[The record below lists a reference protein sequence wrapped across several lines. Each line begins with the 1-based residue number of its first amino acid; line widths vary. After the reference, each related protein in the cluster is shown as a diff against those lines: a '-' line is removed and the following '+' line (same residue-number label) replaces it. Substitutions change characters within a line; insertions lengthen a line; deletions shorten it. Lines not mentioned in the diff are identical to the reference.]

1 MDVHGATRMQGK
13 SWYFSRKGRV
23 EGPFTEAQLRQRV
36 EPFEGYLVWNPS
48 LAQWKTVEEVFGDAL
63 EPQQSLAA
71 NQTAPAN
78 KTSVQSQTHNVSQ
91 LPTKGRPRSVP
102 VNQVSEQAVAQAVK
116 QLAQKWLALE
126 KAQAR
131 QRVSLLMSVI
141 EEQDKILAGQQE
153 SLPSAAVK
161 TQQAIRQLQSEI
173 AKNQRKVSV
182 INRADSNA
190 AQQAKLQVMEAVSK
204 QAPTNEAARKVEA
217 ATRTARPTATTEN
230 TKPVEQNRN
239 IQALDAEIESTRTK
253 VEKLQNSLKKVTSA
267 PVVKQPESD
276 SSEEEREMMLRRVVR
291 RRRRRAR

>member
-1 MDVHGATRMQGK
+1 MEVHGATRMQGK

-63 EPQQSLAA
+63 EPQQSVAV
-71 NQTAPAN
+71 NESSPVN
-78 KTSVQSQTHNVSQ
+78 KTPVQSQTHNVSQ
-91 LPTKGRPRSVP
+91 LPTTGRPRSVP

-131 QRVSLLMSVI
+131 QRVSLLLSVI
-141 EEQDKILAGQQE
+141 EEQNKILAGQQE
-153 SLPSAAVK
+153 SLPTAAVK

-182 INRADSNA
+182 LNRADSSA
-190 AQQAKLQVMEAVSK
+190 AQQAKVQVMEAVNK
-204 QAPTNEAARKVEA
+204 QAPSDKAAQQVEA
-217 ATRTARPTATTEN
+217 AAKSARQTNTTAK
-230 TKPVEQNRN
+230 KPVEQNRN

-253 VEKLQNSLKKVTSA
+253 VEKLQNSLKKVASA
-267 PVVKQPESD
+267 PVVKQPQLD